1 MLFRNKQV
9 VEQLGKT
16 GIDNIDL
23 RTEIFPVEYAEV
35 KRRSQELF
43 EEHHP
48 LLTIHCGM
56 HSQARAVVLEQE
68 ARNSGKVQNKSS
80 LINTTF
86 FSSIRLLNK
95 SNINIIK
102 RSQSEKAC
110 TPYTLGTRNTVR
122 TNLLCTLSYWI
133 RTCLWRV
140 SYLSVLI
147 NSSRLQRFSCLQR
160 PVNLVT

>member
-9 VEQLGKT
+9 VEQLGKI

-68 ARNSGKVQNKSS
+68 ARNSGKVQSP
-80 LINTTF
+80 
-86 FSSIRLLNK
+86 
-95 SNINIIK
+95 
-102 RSQSEKAC
+102 A
-110 TPYTLGTRNTVR
+110 
-122 TNLLCTLSYWI
+122 
-133 RTCLWRV
+133 
-140 SYLSVLI
+140 
-147 NSSRLQRFSCLQR
+147 
-160 PVNLVT
+160 